1 MIEKNNVNVDVENL
15 ELVHMFIVGSENSS
29 SKFINNLYKESNLFR
44 DIILIDTI
52 DSYKNLI
59 YKHLTAINWM
69 VNHCS
74 QALYMLKL
82 DDDVFVNINPLS
94 KHLVNKFGLD
104 STDSKFVYCSKVENA
119 LPSKNNNSKWKI
131 DDDTYPFEYYPQY
144 CNGKRYYIITLYF
157 NLIISKYS

>member
-104 STDSKFVYCSKVENA
+104 STDSKFVYCSILQNIVPITNYE
-119 LPSKNNNSKWKI
+119 SKWKI
-131 DDDTYPFEYYPQY
+131 DDDTYPFQHFPQY
-144 CNGKRYYIITLYF
+144 CEGNKYNIFIIFFSL
-157 NLIISKYS
+157 LILKTN